1 MTDTSTNIAERS
13 SPASGSLDDI
23 AASILVPVPELAKDL
38 AKRKRKAKPAAPSSE
53 IAPANSDDAVAAEDA
68 AGGPPVSPA
77 ASSDDDAALQSAA
90 PAEEQPSDDGE
101 ADADLQDEEGEE
113 TLFDEWADFD
123 DPAQQ
128 STNEGPDEEGDGD
141 EEAQTLEITDD
152 MTLSVKVDG
161 EAQDVTIADL
171 KKRYAGE
178 GAIEKRLQEATE
190 AKKTVVQQIEH
201 NRTQFA
207 QVLNAVGGMLFTPKT
222 QAPDQGLAQTDP
234 ARFLRMQQAHHSEIA
249 ELTVR
254 KQQLNKVMTDADAV
268 VQQGVAAERADEA
281 TKLRQ
286 ALPVLNDPVR
296 GPKVQ
301 KAILDA
307 AKEYYKFSDGDIAAA
322 ADHRIFVMA
331 ADAMRY
337 RKLMSKTKA
346 VPTPSKSRTI
356 KPRGG
361 ANKPRVASA
370 AKQDEKRLAQA
381 RKTGSTDD
389 IAASMIVTKPSSRR
403 KGRVR

>member
-1 MTDTSTNIAERS
+1 MSDTSTNIAERNA
-13 SPASGSLDDI
+13 PASGSLDDI
-23 AASILVPVPELAKDL
+23 AASILVPAPVEEPV
-38 AKRKRKAKPAAPSSE
+38 KRKRKAKPAAPSSE
-53 IAPANSDDAVAAEDA
+53 IALATSDDAVAAEDA

-90 PAEEQPSDDGE
+90 PAEEQPSDGE
-101 ADADLQDEEGEE
+101 VEDADLQDADEEGEE
-113 TLFDEWADFD
+113 APFDEWAEFD
-123 DPAQQ
+123 DVAQ
-128 STNEGPDEEGDGD
+128 SANEGPDEEGDGD

-281 TKLRQ
+281 TKLRV

-307 AKEYYKFSDGDIAAA
+307 AKKYYKFSDGDIAAA

-361 ANKPRVASA
+361 ANKPRKASA
-370 AKQDEKRLAQA
+370 VKQEAKRMAQA
-381 RKTGSTDD
+381 RKTGNADD
-389 IAASMIVTKPSSRR
+389 VAASMLVAKPSSRR